1 MLDNASHF
9 ISFFSTRSINSTVN
23 EHSCTLISSLNM
35 FSENETLGTFFFGQG
50 GNVVR
55 GRSYHFPQED
65 IFSADSLATITVTD
79 DTCVPLTFDVYGK
92 LGESK

>member
-1 MLDNASHF
+1 
-9 ISFFSTRSINSTVN
+9 
-23 EHSCTLISSLNM
+23 M

-55 GRSYHFPQED
+55 GQIYDFPQED
-65 IFSADSLATITVTD
+65 IFSTDSLATITVTE

-92 LGESK
+92 LGDSK